1 MNELQTAPALR
12 IAAGAMSGAIF
23 ALVRARALR
32 ASRRLPL
39 RLQPTL
45 PRRDPDAFLVSTIER
60 TLHRPLPW
68 KLRDALA
75 PGLRVGYGAATG
87 ALLALLTRRRG
98 VGTVGRALLA
108 GTALGAAVWAV
119 GYAGWMPRARL
130 VPPLR
135 GQGLNHVIVS
145 VLELAASGVLTA
157 LPVLILDR
165 ASRRQPWWKRALGSL
180 QD

>member
-1 MNELQTAPALR
+1 MRRPRHEVESMNEIQAAPALR
-12 IAAGAMSGAIF
+12 IAAGALSGAVF

-39 RLQPTL
+39 RLQ
-45 PRRDPDAFLVSTIER
+45 R

-75 PGLRVGYGAATG
+75 PGLRVGYGAAAG

-98 VGTVGRALLA
+98 VGTIGRALLA
-108 GTALGAAVWAV
+108 GATLGATVWAI

-130 VPPLR
+130 VPGLR
-135 GQGLNHVIVS
+135 GQGLNHVVVS
-145 VLELAASGVLTA
+145 L
-157 LPVLILDR
+157 
-165 ASRRQPWWKRALGSL
+165 
-180 QD
+180 